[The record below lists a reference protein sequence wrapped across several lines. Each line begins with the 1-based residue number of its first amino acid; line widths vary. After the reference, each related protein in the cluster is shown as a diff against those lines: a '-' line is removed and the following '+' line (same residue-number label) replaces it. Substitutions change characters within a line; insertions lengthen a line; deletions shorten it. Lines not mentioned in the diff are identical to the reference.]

1 VLGGTK
7 YARSAEDV
15 NGRVADALR
24 VLDAALRSSP
34 YRRIEPRDLRSL
46 DDTLMLGSR
55 WAAVNG
61 NAELFVAPDMPHGFP
76 AFPCGITTAWSTR
89 TNEWI
94 AARL

>member
-1 VLGGTK
+1 
-7 YARSAEDV
+7 
-15 NGRVADALR
+15 
-24 VLDAALRSSP
+24 
-34 YRRIEPRDLRSL
+34 
-46 DDTLMLGSR
+46 MLASR

-61 NAELFVAPDMPHGFP
+61 NAELFVAPDLPHEFP